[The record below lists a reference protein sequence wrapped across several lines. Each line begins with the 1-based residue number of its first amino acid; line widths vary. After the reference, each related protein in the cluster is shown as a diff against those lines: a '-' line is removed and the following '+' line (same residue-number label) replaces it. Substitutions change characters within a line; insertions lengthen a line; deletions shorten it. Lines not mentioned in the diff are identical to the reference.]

1 MAHYLCQLAYTNEA
15 WAAQIKNPADRVKVV
30 APFLERLGAR
40 FEAAYLSFGEYD
52 IVFIMEAPDNV
63 SAAAVSLA
71 ITAGGAVKAYKTTP
85 LMTPDEGIEAMR
97 KAGGAASTYRPP
109 GA

>member
-1 MAHYLCQLAYTNEA
+1 MAHYLCQVAYTSEA
-15 WAAQIKNPADRVKVV
+15 WAAQVKNPADRVKIVS
-30 APFLERLGAR
+30 ALLEALGAR
-40 FEAAYLSFGEYD
+40 FEAAYLCFGEYD

-63 SAAAVSLA
+63 SAAAISMA

-85 LMTPDEGIEAMR
+85 LITTDEGIDAMR
-97 KAGGAASTYRPP
+97 KASEAAASYRPP